1 MYRLSP
7 ATLLLAF
14 LLLTACHT
22 QRVAEAPETIVE
34 LTILQLNDVY
44 EIAPLEGGK
53 AGGLARVA
61 SLLRTLEMD
70 NPNTIAILAGDFLS
84 PTFMGNLKMDDG
96 ERIAGLQMVETLN
109 ALGLDYVTFGNHEF
123 DLSSGALLEKRMA
136 QSDFRYICANTFH
149 KTPEG
154 VRPFRQGDADVPS
167 QVLHPVVQDGK
178 TYNFAILGVCLPF
191 NKADYVEYTD
201 VTTTFRDQV
210 TQARQSADV
219 VLAMTHLNID
229 EDTLLAKAVPGVPLF
244 MGGHDH
250 TNMRFQIGGT
260 TITKA
265 DANAKTVYVHRV
277 RYNPARRTTEV
288 TSELFVI
295 DDKSAED
302 AATAAVVS
310 KWQGDLNGLVM
321 KMGYDPA
328 QVLRQLTE
336 PLIGT
341 EALVRST
348 QTNYGLLANRAYQR
362 AWPGADVYAFNSGSL
377 RIDDNVSGVL
387 TTYDLLRSFPYGGP
401 IVEMEM
407 TGAQLELLLN
417 TGTTTNYGEGGYLQR
432 LHADNPQGQWVIGGR
447 PLHTSATYKVVL
459 PQFVAA
465 GREANLAWLADLPY
479 TARETLSINGQ
490 SVKNDIRDIIIA
502 HCTLPQR

>member
-1 MYRLSP
+1 MHHLSS
-7 ATLLLAF
+7 AALLLAF
-14 LLLTACHT
+14 LLLSACHT
-22 QRVAEAPETIVE
+22 QRVAAPPDTTVE

-84 PTFMGNLKMDDG
+84 PTFMSSLKMDDG

-136 QSDFRYICANTFH
+136 QSDFRYVCANTFH

-154 VRPFRQGDADVPS
+154 VRPFRQGSADVPGY
-167 QVLHPVVQDGK
+167 VLHPVVKDGK
-178 TYNFAILGVCLPF
+178 TYHFAIMGVCLPF

-201 VTTTFRDQV
+201 VTTTFREQV
-210 TQARQSADV
+210 AQARQSADV

-250 TNMRFQIGGT
+250 TNMRFRIGGT

-277 RYNPARRTTEV
+277 RYNPTKGTTDV
-288 TSELFVI
+288 TSELFAI
-295 DDKSAED
+295 DDKSTED
-302 AATAAVVS
+302 AATAAVVAQ
-310 KWQGDLNGLVM
+310 WQGKLNGLVG
-321 KMGYDPA
+321 KMGYNPA
-328 QVLRQLTE
+328 QVLLQLDE
-336 PLIGT
+336 PLMGT
-341 EALVRST
+341 ETLVRST
-348 QTNYGLLANRAYQR
+348 QTNYGQLANRAYEH
-362 AWPGADVYAFNSGSL
+362 ALPGADVYVFNSGSL

-401 IVEMEM
+401 IVEMDM
-407 TGAQLELLLN
+407 TGAQLQLLLN
-417 TGTTTNYGEGGYLQR
+417 TGTTTNHGEGGYLQR
-432 LHADNPQGQWVIGGR
+432 LYADNPQGAWLIGGS
-447 PLHTSATYKVVL
+447 PLRTDATYNVVL

-479 TARETLSINGQ
+479 TARETLNMDGQ
-490 SVKNDIRDIIIA
+490 VVKNDIRDIIIA
-502 HCTLPQR
+502 HCMSPGK